1 MALGLIQ
8 GALGQPFASA
18 VEGPAFAVL
27 NEILGAYHTDGGF
40 ARPARYEVIL
50 QMPTGQG
57 GSRNPNVNP
66 ISMALNIEKKPS
78 SRLAGNDL
86 RIIFRTGS

>member
-50 QMPTGQG
+50 QMPSGQG

-66 ISMALNIEKKPS
+66 MAQQAAMM
-78 SRLAGNDL
+78 RNDKL
-86 RIIFRTGS
+86 S

>member
-40 ARPARYEVIL
+40 GLVMKLFFKSIWW
-50 QMPTGQG
+50 
-57 GSRNPNVNP
+57 
-66 ISMALNIEKKPS
+66 
-78 SRLAGNDL
+78 
-86 RIIFRTGS
+86 F